1 MNFRFK
7 KRLIILV
14 FIQLAILVTSF
25 IFHHKISLVSYI
37 NISFYITSFLLLTS
51 LLLYTIQ
58 SGFYDIISRSFN
70 LFFSRGQ
77 NKRSFEEIPRLSELI
92 TVDQKPLLFYGL
104 FNGLFM
110 VIALFIYYL

>member
-7 KRLIILV
+7 KRLIILA
-14 FIQLAILVTSF
+14 FTQLAIVVTSF
-25 IFHHKISLVSYI
+25 IIEHKISLLSYI
-37 NISFYITSFLLLTS
+37 NISFYITSFFLLTS
-51 LLLYTIQ
+51 LLLFTIH
-58 SGFYDIISRSFN
+58 SGFYDVISRSFN
-70 LFFSRGQ
+70 LVFSRGQ

-104 FNGLFM
+104 LNAFFM